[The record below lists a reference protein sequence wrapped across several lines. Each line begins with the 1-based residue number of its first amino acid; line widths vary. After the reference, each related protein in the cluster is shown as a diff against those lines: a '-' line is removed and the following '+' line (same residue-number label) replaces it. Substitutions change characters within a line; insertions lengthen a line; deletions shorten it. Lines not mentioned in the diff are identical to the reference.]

1 MRGGHL
7 ALDGT
12 AFVHE
17 LVPGTEAG
25 LTITLAPGSVLEADV
40 MHPGVRVELPGGEV
54 RRLADL
60 ATDVRVAADGIAA

>member
-1 MRGGHL
+1 MGTL

-12 AFVHE
+12 AFLHE
-17 LVPGTEAG
+17 LVPGIGAG
-25 LTITLAPGSVLEADV
+25 LTISLTAGSVLEAAV

-60 ATDVRVAADGIAA
+60 ATDVRVAADPVAA